1 MIIGLLMLLVPIV
14 IYMATLAIVHRLR
27 PGLCQLY
34 RIMGGVIVFGGSA
47 ISFYFAAYSGDQ
59 GGITAFYFQIV
70 VILVYIFVSVALLTV
85 NWFFQKR
92 ELIKDGS

>member
-1 MIIGLLMLLVPIV
+1 
-14 IYMATLAIVHRLR
+14 
-27 PGLCQLY
+27 
-34 RIMGGVIVFGGSA
+34 MGGVIVFGGSA

-92 ELIKDGS
+92 EQIKDGS